1 MIKLEEYKLEAKVE
15 KLKFGI
21 VQGRLTQSP
30 KGVIQCFPKDWEKEF
45 SKAAKLGLDNI
56 ELIADREYNEENPLW
71 SFKGVEK
78 LKRLSS
84 KYSVGIKTICNDNII
99 NYSLLN
105 NNIINK
111 NIELIKIAKKLECDK
126 YILPLFEKSELN
138 ISNYKEF
145 INSINLIAKC
155 CEESNITLCLET
167 ILKGED
173 LLFVLSKLESENIK
187 IVFDTGNRVAFGH
200 NIYDDIRILKEK
212 IEHIHIKDK
221 SIDNEN
227 VLLGTGLVN
236 FLEVFKAL
244 KKINYEKSF
253 TFETRRGSNPLYT
266 CKFNIDMINFLCL
279 EAYNE
284 V

>member
-1 MIKLEEYKLEAKVE
+1 MIKLEEYKLEATVE

-84 KYSVGIKTICNDNII
+84 KYSVGINTICNDNII

-105 NNIINK
+105 DNIINK

-145 INSINLIAKC
+145 INSINLIAKY

-227 VLLGTGLVN
+227 VILGTGLVN

-266 CKFNIDMINFLCL
+266 CKFNIDMINFLYL
-279 EAYNE
+279 EAYNG

>member
-1 MIKLEEYKLEAKVE
+1 MEATVE

-30 KGVIQCFPKDWEKEF
+30 KGVVQCFPKDWEKEF
-45 SKAAKLGLDNI
+45 SIAAKLGLDNI
-56 ELIADREYNEENPLW
+56 ELIADREYNEENPIW
-71 SFKGVEK
+71 SIKGVEK
-78 LKRLSS
+78 LKKISS
-84 KYSVGIKTICNDNII
+84 QYSIGIKTICNDNII

-105 NNIINK
+105 NNTLDK
-111 NIELIKIAKKLECDK
+111 NIKLIKIAKKLQCDK

-138 ISNYKEF
+138 ILNYKEF
-145 INSINLIAKC
+145 IDSVNLIARH

-173 LLFVLSKLESENIK
+173 LLFVLNKLESENIK
-187 IVFDTGNRVAFGH
+187 IVFDTGNRIAFGH
-200 NIYDDIRILKEK
+200 NIYDDIIILKDK

-227 VLLGTGLVN
+227 VILGTGLVN

-244 KKINYEKSF
+244 KKINYKKSF
-253 TFETRRGSNPLYT
+253 TFETRRGSNPLST
-266 CKFNIDMINFLCL
+266 CKFHIDMINFFHI
-279 EAYNE
+279 EAYNGL
-284 V
+284 

>member
-1 MIKLEEYKLEAKVE
+1 MIKLEELKLEEIVE

-30 KGVIQCFPKDWEKEF
+30 KGIIQCFPKDWEKEF

-56 ELIADREYNEENPLW
+56 ELIADREYNGENPIW
-71 SFKGVEK
+71 SIRGIEK
-78 LKRLSS
+78 LKKLSS
-84 KYSVGIKTICNDNII
+84 QHSIGIKTICNDNII

-105 NNIINK
+105 NNTIDK

-145 INSINLIAKC
+145 IDNINLIAKY
-155 CEESNITLCLET
+155 CEESKITLCLET
-167 ILKGED
+167 ILKVKD
-173 LLFVLSKLESENIK
+173 LLFVLSKLESKNIK
-187 IVFDTGNRVAFGH
+187 VVFDTGNRIAFGH
-200 NIYDDIRILKEK
+200 NIYDDIRILKDK

-221 SIDNEN
+221 NIDNEN
-227 VLLGTGLVN
+227 VILGTGLVN

-244 KKINYEKSF
+244 KKINYKKSF
-253 TFETRRGSNPLYT
+253 TFETRRGSNPLNT
-266 CKFNIDMINFLCL
+266 CKFNIDMINFLYL
-279 EAYNE
+279 EAYNG